1 LLSSRYNK
9 LSGKRKQKTAAAP
22 GTLCATTMEIRLGTV
37 KNTPTGISVDFGDEL
52 TTDQHQTFLG
62 SISEIH
68 DLEAG
73 RRLFEITFLN
83 KNDFVNT
90 FNKDVKELI
99 SSSWTLAGDRKKYYK
114 HHLNFNRLFL
124 NYLSSIRTF
133 IDHNKAYIHR
143 KFGSSSPESNEFEK
157 ITHYYFDNFFSYRF
171 FDQLRNYAQHC
182 GLPLQSFNLSTH
194 RTQDGGYL
202 ASSEITF
209 DPRELLKTY
218 NKWSA
223 VVKADLQKKE
233 DPFPLAPLL
242 EEMTNVLFG
251 FMQAVD
257 GINAKNVCKAAK
269 FIKDNTN
276 HLRAENTDI
285 CIFTNIQDNAD
296 GTLKNFERLTIPF
309 DIVDDLDV
317 SGCT

>member
-1 LLSSRYNK
+1 
-9 LSGKRKQKTAAAP
+9 
-22 GTLCATTMEIRLGTV
+22 MEIRLGTV
-37 KNTPTGISVDFGDEL
+37 KNTQTGISVDLGDEL
-52 TTDQHQTFLG
+52 TPEQHQTFLDA
-62 SISEIH
+62 IKEIH
-68 DLEAG
+68 DLEAS
-73 RRLFEITFLN
+73 RRLFEIVFLN
-83 KNDFVNT
+83 KNDFVDT
-90 FNKDVKELI
+90 FNRDVKELI

-133 IDHNKAYIHR
+133 IDHNKAHINR
-143 KFGSSSPESNEFEK
+143 KFGSGSSEANEFEK
-157 ITHYYFDNFFSYRF
+157 ITNYYFDKFFSYRF
-171 FDQLRNYAQHC
+171 FDQLRNYAQHS
-182 GLPLQSFNLSTH
+182 GLPLQSFNLSTQ

-218 NKWSA
+218 SKWSA
-223 VVKADLQKKE
+223 IVKADLEKKE

-276 HLRAENTDI
+276 HLRADNADI
-285 CIFTNIQDNAD
+285 CIFSNIQDNAD
-296 GTLKNFERLTIPF
+296 GTLKNFERLTIPL